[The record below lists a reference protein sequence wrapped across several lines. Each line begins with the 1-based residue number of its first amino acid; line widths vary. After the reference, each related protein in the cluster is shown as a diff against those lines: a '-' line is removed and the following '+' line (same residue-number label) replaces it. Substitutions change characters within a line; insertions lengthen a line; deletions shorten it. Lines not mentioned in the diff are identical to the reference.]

1 MPDAPATPAAG
12 PGKIGPGKTGSGK
25 TGSDEIGPRIDK
37 WLWHARF
44 FKTRTLASKLCS
56 GGKLR
61 VNSDPIAKA
70 HYRVR
75 RGDVLTFPQGGRI
88 RVVEVRD
95 FGVRRGPATE
105 ARTLYEDLAPPAPR
119 PASTEAAQGDA
130 PARSEPA
137 AHREAGAGRPTKA
150 ERRAIDRLRGRP

>member
-1 MPDAPATPAAG
+1 MPDSPTVAN
-12 PGKIGPGKTGSGK
+12 TGQED
-25 TGSDEIGPRIDK
+25 TGPRIDK

-44 FKTRTLASKLCS
+44 FKTRTLASKLCN

-88 RVVEVRD
+88 RVVEVRA
-95 FGVRRGPATE
+95 FGVRRGPPAE
-105 ARTLYEDLAPPAPR
+105 AQMLYEDLAPPAPR
-119 PASTEAAQGDA
+119 LTDSEAQQES
-130 PARSEPA
+130 ARSAPL
-137 AHREAGAGRPTKA
+137 RDAGAGRPTKA
-150 ERRAIDRLRGRP
+150 ERRAIERLRGRP

>member
-1 MPDAPATPAAG
+1 MPEPPTAASAG
-12 PGKIGPGKTGSGK
+12 P
-25 TGSDEIGPRIDK
+25 DDIGPRIDK

-44 FKTRTLASKLCS
+44 FKTRTLAGKLCN

-61 VNSDPIAKA
+61 VNSAPIAKA

-95 FGVRRGPATE
+95 YGGRRGPPADPQ
-105 ARTLYEDLAPPAPR
+105 TLNEQRAPPAPR
-119 PASTEAAQGDA
+119 PAATETERNGA
-130 PARSEPA
+130 PAAP
-137 AHREAGAGRPTKA
+137 HREAGAGRPTKA
-150 ERRAIDRLRGRP
+150 DRRAIERLRGRP

>member
-12 PGKIGPGKTGSGK
+12 P
-25 TGSDEIGPRIDK
+25 DEIGPRIDK

-44 FKTRTLASKLCS
+44 FKTRTLASKLCN

-88 RVVEVRD
+88 RVVEVRG
-95 FGVRRGPATE
+95 FGVRRGPAAE
-105 ARTLYEDLAPPAPR
+105 AQALYEDLAPPAPR
-119 PASTEAAQGDA
+119 PASAEAGQDGA

>member
-1 MPDAPATPAAG
+1 MPAPDASASTAAG
-12 PGKIGPGKTGSGK
+12 TGEIGP
-25 TGSDEIGPRIDK
+25 DEIGPRIDK
-37 WLWHARF
+37 WLWRARF
-44 FKTRTLASKLCS
+44 FKTRTLASKLCN

-75 RGDVLTFPQGGRI
+75 RGDVLTFPQGGAI

-105 ARTLYEDLAPPAPR
+105 AQTLYEDLAPPAPR
-119 PASTEAAQGDA
+119 PASTEAASKA
-130 PARSEPA
+130 ATAA